1 MDTVVPQAPQPDTK
15 NPSVYTWEDAD
26 TANPDGAPKGK
37 TAGASKPI
45 VGGPQVSQ
53 PAGDMPAPPPN
64 AQDALE
70 TPRAATI
77 RRVATGAV
85 GVGLLAAGAVVAT
98 KMLRGVNAKA
108 GANVIDYDD

>member
-26 TANPDGAPKGK
+26 AANPDGAPKSK
-37 TAGASKPI
+37 TVKPV

-53 PAGDMPAPPPN
+53 PAGDMPAPPKD

-98 KMLRGVNAKA
+98 KMLRGANAKA
-108 GANVIDYDD
+108 GVNVIDFDD